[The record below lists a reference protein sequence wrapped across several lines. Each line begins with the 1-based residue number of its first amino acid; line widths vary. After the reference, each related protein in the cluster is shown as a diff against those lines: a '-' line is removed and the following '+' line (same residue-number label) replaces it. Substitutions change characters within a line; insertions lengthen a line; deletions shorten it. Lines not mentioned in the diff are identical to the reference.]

1 MKLLSV
7 HKEPE
12 LLVQGDRNHDLKV
25 EKKCLELS
33 KVELGLVTVIELE
46 LEEGI
51 EAVTAC
57 GVRLVLFLVVHVRLD
72 SKLVLR

>member
-12 LLVQGDRNHDLKV
+12 FLVQGDRNHDLKV
-25 EKKCLELS
+25 EKKWLELS
-33 KVELGLVTVIELE
+33 KVELGLVTVIKIELG
-46 LEEGI
+46 EGT

-57 GVRLVLFLVVHVRLD
+57 GVLLVLFFVLHVRLD